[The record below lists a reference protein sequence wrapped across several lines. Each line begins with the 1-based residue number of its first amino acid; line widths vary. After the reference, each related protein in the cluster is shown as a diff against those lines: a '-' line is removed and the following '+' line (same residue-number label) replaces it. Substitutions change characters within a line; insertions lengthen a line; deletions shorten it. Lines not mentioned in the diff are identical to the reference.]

1 MYCSRWPLSGGSY
14 GSRPLRATGLP
25 ARMRLRG
32 RRATKDHDTLESDLS
47 TLQDES
53 GSSTLE
59 SDVQDATTKL
69 SDICDELSL
78 YGGAFF
84 EIYAAAC

>member
-1 MYCSRWPLSGGSY
+1 
-14 GSRPLRATGLP
+14 
-25 ARMRLRG
+25 MRLRG